1 MAFSPPE
8 YCRLFAQ
15 KKAYQGGGVT
25 GTPGPLPA
33 PPSYALVMDAPSQN
47 ESQAKYFGR
56 LQKKIKQFSRRKLA
70 CEVSYKGQTVW
81 RESINK
87 RSMNEEVV
95 FFLLQMWPLT
105 LE

>member
-1 MAFSPPE
+1 ME
-8 YCRLFAQ
+8 ME
-15 KKAYQGGGVT
+15 
-25 GTPGPLPA
+25 A
-33 PPSYALVMDAPSQN
+33 PFDGL
-47 ESQAKYFGR
+47 
-56 LQKKIKQFSRRKLA
+56 LA

-95 FFLLQMWPLT
+95 FLLQMWPLT

>member
-1 MAFSPPE
+1 MTDKPP
-8 YCRLFAQ
+8 
-15 KKAYQGGGVT
+15 
-25 GTPGPLPA
+25 
-33 PPSYALVMDAPSQN
+33 PSQN

-81 RESINK
+81 RESVNK

-95 FFLLQMWPLT
+95 FLLQMGPLT